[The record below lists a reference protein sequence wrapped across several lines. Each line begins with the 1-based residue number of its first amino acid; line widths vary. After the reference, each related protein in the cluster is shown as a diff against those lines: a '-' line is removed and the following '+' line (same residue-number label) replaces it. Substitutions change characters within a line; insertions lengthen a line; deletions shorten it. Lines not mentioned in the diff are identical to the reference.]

1 MWTAQEEPGPAER
14 ADAVTAVAAPNW
26 LLQSTSSDG
35 LVRLHNHGSED
46 VRYDPYY
53 TRLAYSTVT
62 TPSPS
67 YDNSVFVGDDPGRT
81 GIEPLGVGEGWV
93 ASRHTTASGA
103 RVTSLVLAE
112 GAVEVRA
119 FRVSGAP
126 EGTAVRVTGWAAGE
140 SGARAELQP
149 VQGLLSDTDG
159 LTGAMAAV
167 DTVFVALARLTAEP
181 EPVPLEES
189 VAVTVLA
196 GTNEIHVRWS
206 GGREVRARLDDGAVA
221 VGTARPGA

>member
-1 MWTAQEEPGPAER
+1 MTA
-14 ADAVTAVAAPNW
+14 
-26 LLQSTSSDG
+26 
-35 LVRLHNHGSED
+35 
-46 VRYDPYY
+46 
-53 TRLAYSTVT
+53 
-62 TPSPS
+62 PSPS
-67 YDNSVFVGDDPGRT
+67 YDNSVIVGDDPSRT

-149 VQGLLSDTDG
+149 VRGLLSASEG
-159 LTGAMAAV
+159 LTGVTAAA

-181 EPVPLEES
+181 EPVPLGES
-189 VAVTVLA
+189 VAVTAVD
-196 GTNEIHVRWS
+196 GTDEIHVRWS

-221 VGTARPGA
+221 VRTTRPGA